1 MFIGTVPA
9 SLRLWSTVFMVV
21 SNAWHLERKQEY
33 RQGLTDM
40 MGQEKKSRLYA
51 LSTCLVLI
59 GFPFVLFD
67 IVFFLLQSSLLLK
80 NNVFSFFF
88 FLVELHVTVFCCCCV
103 FFSSPPLTLLC
114 CTCYRKC
121 TSILVVTWL
130 HSFEVRLG
138 DDYSIEE
145 KNGNVK

>member
-1 MFIGTVPA
+1 MFIGTVHAP
-9 SLRLWSTVFMVV
+9 LRLWSTTFMVV
-21 SNAWHLERKQEY
+21 SNAWHLERKQEC

-40 MGQEKKSRLYA
+40 MGQEKKSRLYM

-80 NNVFSFFF
+80 NNVFFF

-103 FFSSPPLTLLC
+103 FFFSFPPH
-114 CTCYRKC
+114 
-121 TSILVVTWL
+121 LVVLYLLQKMYFHFGCYLIAFFWGKIGGWL
-130 HSFEVRLG
+130 LNRG
-138 DDYSIEE
+138 
-145 KNGNVK
+145 KKW

>member
-1 MFIGTVPA
+1 MFIGTVHAP
-9 SLRLWSTVFMVV
+9 LRLWSTTFMVV
-21 SNAWHLERKQEY
+21 SNAWHLERKQEC

-80 NNVFSFFF
+80 NNVFFF

-103 FFSSPPLTLLC
+103 FFFSFPPH
-114 CTCYRKC
+114 
-121 TSILVVTWL
+121 LVVLYLLQKMYFHFGCYLIAFFWGKIGGWL
-130 HSFEVRLG
+130 LNRG
-138 DDYSIEE
+138 
-145 KNGNVK
+145 KKW

>member
-21 SNAWHLERKQEY
+21 SNAWHLERKQEC

-80 NNVFSFFF
+80 NNVFFF

-103 FFSSPPLTLLC
+103 FFFSFPPH
-114 CTCYRKC
+114 
-121 TSILVVTWL
+121 LVVLYLLQKMYFHFGCYLIAFFWGKIGGWL
-130 HSFEVRLG
+130 LNRG
-138 DDYSIEE
+138 
-145 KNGNVK
+145 KKW

>member
-9 SLRLWSTVFMVV
+9 SLRLWSTAFVVV
-21 SNAWHLERKQEY
+21 SNAWHLERKQEC

-80 NNVFSFFF
+80 NNVFFFSCRASCNCFLLLLCFFF
-88 FLVELHVTVFCCCCV
+88 F
-103 FFSSPPLTLLC
+103 SPPH
-114 CTCYRKC
+114 
-121 TSILVVTWL
+121 LVVLYLLQKMYFHFGCYLIAFFWGKIGGWL
-130 HSFEVRLG
+130 LNRG
-138 DDYSIEE
+138 
-145 KNGNVK
+145 KKW